1 VDITN
6 LITWLAK
13 VFTYVAT
20 AGVVGG
26 FYIWQLTRPYETE
39 SHWLQRYIMV
49 CAGLGIAAVLITFS
63 TQLLMFSG
71 QGFASFYD
79 WELYAIL
86 LSGKP
91 GLSWGMA
98 LGGFSSSILAVIFC
112 WRSQFCTPLM
122 LLSVAAILVSFT
134 FTGHLVSS
142 PWYGKL
148 ALLLHLLAIS
158 LWVGSLLPLWHLTQ
172 IIKTEMLASVMDNFG
187 KLAMV
192 FVGVLLVMGVVMLQ
206 MLLGDLRLLWLTAYG
221 QTLLIKLT
229 LVTLLLGLGAI
240 NKLLLVPQLAK
251 PNAIKR
257 LRAVI
262 GIEML
267 IGMFVLG
274 ITAWATVVVGLD
286 MS

>member
-1 VDITN
+1 MDITN
-6 LITWLAK
+6 LITWLAR
-13 VFTYVAT
+13 VLTYLAT

-26 FYIWQLTRPYETE
+26 YFIWQLTRLHATVL
-39 SHWLQRYIMV
+39 SWLRRYITV
-49 CAGLGIAAVLITFS
+49 CAALGIAAVLLTFS

-71 QGFASFYD
+71 QGLAGFYD
-79 WELYAIL
+79 WELYTIL

-91 GLSWGMA
+91 GLSWGLA
-98 LGGFSSSILAVIFC
+98 LAGFSSGILAMLFC
-112 WRSQFCTPLM
+112 WKSNAGSLLM
-122 LLSVAAILVSFT
+122 LLGISTILLSFT
-134 FTGHLVSS
+134 FTGHLVGS
-142 PWYGKL
+142 PWYGKFG
-148 ALLLHLLAIS
+148 LLLHLLAIS
-158 LWVGSLLPLWHLTQ
+158 LWLGSLLPLWHLTR
-172 IIKTEMLASVMDNFG
+172 IAKTELLASVMTNFG

>member
-1 VDITN
+1 
-6 LITWLAK
+6 
-13 VFTYVAT
+13 
-20 AGVVGG
+20 
-26 FYIWQLTRPYETE
+26 
-39 SHWLQRYIMV
+39 
-49 CAGLGIAAVLITFS
+49 
-63 TQLLMFSG
+63 
-71 QGFASFYD
+71 
-79 WELYAIL
+79 
-86 LSGKP
+86 
-91 GLSWGMA
+91 
-98 LGGFSSSILAVIFC
+98 
-112 WRSQFCTPLM
+112 M

>member
-1 VDITN
+1 MDITN
-6 LITWLAK
+6 LISWLAR
-13 VFTYVAT
+13 VLTYVAT

-26 FYIWQLTRPYETE
+26 LFIWQLTRLYETW
-39 SHWLQRYIMV
+39 SNWLRRYIIV
-49 CAGLGIAAVLITFS
+49 GAALGIAAVLLAFS
-63 TQLLMFSG
+63 SQLLMFSG

-79 WELYAIL
+79 WELYTIL

-98 LGGFSSSILAVIFC
+98 LGGFSSSIFAVIFC
-112 WRSQFCTPLM
+112 WRRKFFTLLM

-158 LWVGSLLPLWHLTQ
+158 LWMGSLLPLWQLTR
-172 IIKTEMLASVMDNFG
+172 IAKTKMLANVMDNFG

-192 FVGVLLVMGVVMLQ
+192 FVAVLLVMGVVVLQ
-206 MLLGDLRLLWLTAYG
+206 MLLGDLRLLWQTAYG
-221 QTLLIKLT
+221 QTLLIKLA
-229 LVTLLLGLGAI
+229 LVTLLLGLGAG

-251 PNAIKR
+251 QNAVKR

-262 GIEML
+262 GIEIFTGTL
-267 IGMFVLG
+267 VFG

>member
-1 VDITN
+1 MEITN
-6 LITWLAK
+6 LISWLAR
-13 VFTYVAT
+13 VLTYVAT

-26 FYIWQLTRPYETE
+26 LFIWQLTRLYETG
-39 SHWLQRYIMV
+39 SNWLRRYIIV
-49 CAGLGIAAVLITFS
+49 GAALGIAAVLLAFS
-63 TQLLMFSG
+63 SQLLMFSG

-79 WELYAIL
+79 WELYTIL
-86 LSGKP
+86 LS
-91 GLSWGMA
+91 GMA
-98 LGGFSSSILAVIFC
+98 LGGFSSSIFAVIFC
-112 WRSQFCTPLM
+112 WRRKFFTLLM

-134 FTGHLVSS
+134 FSGHLVSS

-158 LWVGSLLPLWHLTQ
+158 LWMGSLLPLWQLTR
-172 IIKTEMLASVMDNFG
+172 IAKTKMLANVMDNFG

-192 FVGVLLVMGVVMLQ
+192 FVAVLLVLGVVVLQ
-206 MLLGDLRLLWLTAYG
+206 MLLGDLRLLWQTAYG
-221 QTLLIKLT
+221 QTLLIKLA
-229 LVTLLLGLGAI
+229 LVTLLLGLGAS

-251 PNAIKR
+251 PNAVKR

-262 GIEML
+262 GIE
-267 IGMFVLG
+267 IFTGMMVLG